1 MRLLRTA
8 FLLAALASVDASAR
22 DLSMFGVLRVD
33 LPQPPLETPVP
44 GRWGYNVDLGY
55 QNTWSMSPNVEDYFE
70 NRVGQRQ
77 FTAADV
83 LFIRSLEGEKFFV
96 DGELGVLDFT
106 VRRQIDSHWGIRG
119 SVGAIA
125 YTGGF
130 MDASIESFHRTFG
143 FRDYLRPAVPRD
155 LFTVMTGFRNGDAQ
169 TLLDAPS
176 SGLLDP
182 EVGIRYSWFE
192 RPAPWNLVLDAALKI
207 PVGGRRPYLSN
218 GGWDV
223 GAQATLQGVWGKH
236 VGTASASLAYS
247 RGGGVIE
254 TSGYRLA
261 PGMTLGYE
269 YAFVDAT
276 RGFAQAS
283 LYRYPL
289 NSEDTAI
296 GGLRQRKSQIELG
309 FRHRYGDSTFEFSI
323 VEAFGAFNG
332 LPDFGIQL
340 GWSTR

>member
-8 FLLAALASVDASAR
+8 LILAALTSVDASAR

-33 LPQPPLETPVP
+33 LPQPPLETPAP

-55 QNTWSMSPNVEDYFE
+55 QNTWSMSPNVEDYFT
-70 NRVGQRQ
+70 NRPQQRE
-77 FTAADV
+77 FTATDI
-83 LFIRSLEGEKFFV
+83 LFIRTLEGEKFLV
-96 DGELGVLDFT
+96 DGEMGVLDFT
-106 VRRQIDSHWGIRG
+106 VRRQIDAHWGIRG
-119 SVGAIA
+119 TVGAIT
-125 YTGGF
+125 YNGGF
-130 MDASIESFHRTFG
+130 MDSMIEGFHNTFG
-143 FRDYLRPAVPRD
+143 FRDYLRPSVPRN
-155 LFTVMTGFRNGDAQ
+155 LFTVLTGFHNGDAQ
-169 TLLDAPS
+169 ARLDAPS

-182 EVGIRYSWFE
+182 EIGVRYSWFE
-192 RPAPWNLVLDAALKI
+192 RPAPWNLVLDAALKV
-207 PVGGRRPYLSN
+207 PVAGRRDYLSN

-223 GAQATLQGVWGKH
+223 GAQATLQGVWGPH

-254 TSGYRLA
+254 TSGYRMA

-269 YAFVDAT
+269 YAFADAT
-276 RGFAQAS
+276 RGFLQGS

-296 GGLRQRKSQIELG
+296 GGLRQRKSQLEVG
-309 FRHRYGDSTFEFSI
+309 FRHRHGDSTFKFSI

-332 LPDFGIQL
+332 QPDFGVQF